1 MMFVDARRLVLWVPL
16 RVIAMSTANTSVAAY
31 TEVTAYTEHPAR
43 GAESETVPIPQE
55 LWIVLIL
62 SFILLVLLAWRA
74 IAEAG
79 AGPGG
84 PDNGGNWLPPL

>member
-1 MMFVDARRLVLWVPL
+1 
-16 RVIAMSTANTSVAAY
+16 MSTANTSVA
-31 TEVTAYTEHPAR
+31 TVTAYTEQPAR

-84 PDNGGNWLPPL
+84 SDNGGNWLPPL